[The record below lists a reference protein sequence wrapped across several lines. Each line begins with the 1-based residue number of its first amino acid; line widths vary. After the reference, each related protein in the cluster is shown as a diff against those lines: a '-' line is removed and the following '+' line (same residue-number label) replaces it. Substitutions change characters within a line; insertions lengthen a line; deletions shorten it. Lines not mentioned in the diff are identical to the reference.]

1 MGDEEEGEKAPHER
15 DGGLP
20 FTMEFNYTGAA
31 FLRQFEVLRSS
42 HTPEYCFKTSRRVLE
57 ARGLIS

>member
-1 MGDEEEGEKAPHER
+1 MGDEVEGEKAPHER

-31 FLRQFEVLRSS
+31 FLRQFEVLWSTALKPQGGCWR
-42 HTPEYCFKTSRRVLE
+42 H
-57 ARGLIS
+57 GG